1 MAWSAILPFAA
12 SAARFAWQNRWG
24 IMRAIDVAQ
33 RGRYNRR
40 RNRQRYQAAYFRGY
54 QRGRGRNPNTGRY
67 AGGNQRYR
75 HGNYARSQYYRRRR
89 EM

>member
-12 SAARFAWQNRWG
+12 SAARFAWQNRYG
-24 IMRAIDVAQ
+24 ILRAIDVAQ

-40 RNRQRYQAAYFRGY
+40 RRRQYYQAAYLRGY
-54 QRGRGRNPNTGRY
+54 VRGRGRNQNTGRY
-67 AGGNQRYR
+67 AGNQRYR
-75 HGNYARSQYYRRRR
+75 HANYARSQYYRRRR

>member
-1 MAWSAILPFAA
+1 MAWSAILPFAG

-40 RNRQRYQAAYFRGY
+40 RNRQRYQAAYLRGY
-54 QRGRGRNPNTGRY
+54 VRGRGRNPNTGRY
-67 AGGNQRYR
+67 ERYR
-75 HGNYARSQYYRRRR
+75 HSGYARRQYYARRR